1 MLSTANLAQVL
12 ISTSFRAASSQATAL
27 TTPVLCQA
35 DTYDSLASDAV
46 CDLWLNAGHSC
57 STKWEDICDNDNPN
71 GADQNSYTVASISCT
86 QCPVDL
92 CSPTTYFEG
101 ISENLICDLWFDAG
115 HSCSTKWEDVCTV
128 AHPRGA
134 QFNSNTLS
142 TVNCFQCPTCG
153 TGWGNYVLADSGA
166 HDCMG
171 CGEPITSYNDCV
183 IAALSGAAALGIGPL
198 QKKKNW
204 DGPPGCHIQEGSN
217 FQFNSNMDGTSA
229 ESHTPVCLISSSP
242 LPPSPPPSPPAP
254 PAPPPT
260 PPTPPASPPGTFTSK
275 ASLKA
280 AVLAFTENA
289 DAAIATYGPFADW
302 DVSGVSDMS
311 ELFRNLQNFDA
322 DLSSWNTS
330 SVTNMYN
337 MFHVRSAHG
346 RMP

>member
-1 MLSTANLAQVL
+1 NDDKTPRTPATCASEACVGFVSSMTDDALQDVTAGIASCPAEMGLPFA
-12 ISTSFRAASSQATAL
+12 TSDFLRMGLLKAASDCNLATAL

-35 DTYDSLASDAV
+35 GTYDSLASEDAA
-46 CDLWLNAGHSC
+46 CQLWLDAGHSC
-57 STKWEDICDNDNPN
+57 STKWEGVCDNDNPN

-115 HSCSTKWEDVCTV
+115 HSCETKWEDVCTM

-153 TGWGNYVLADSGA
+153 TSWGNYVLADSGA

-198 QKKKNW
+198 RGSENR
-204 DGPPGCHIQEGSN
+204 DGPPGCHIQEGSS
-217 FQFNSNMDGTSA
+217 FQFNANMDGTSA

-242 LPPSPPPSPPAP
+242 LPPSPPPSPPT
-254 PAPPPT
+254 PPP
-260 PPTPPASPPGTFTSK
+260 PPSPEMPGTSFVE
-275 ASLKA
+275 A
-280 AVLAFTENA
+280 E
-289 DAAIATYGPFADW
+289 
-302 DVSGVSDMS
+302 
-311 ELFRNLQNFDA
+311 
-322 DLSSWNTS
+322 
-330 SVTNMYN
+330 
-337 MFHVRSAHG
+337 
-346 RMP
+346 